1 MNRTKDELVKAERLT
16 RDDAHYFFGYYDT
29 PAWSGSGRYHLCHRV
44 AFCDRLPRED
54 DKAVLGFIDMQ
65 DKSFHP
71 FGETTAWN
79 FQQGSM
85 LQWHPASPE
94 DTVIYNTRQDG
105 VYRRDCP

>member
-1 MNRTKDELVKAERLT
+1 
-16 RDDAHYFFGYYDT
+16 
-29 PAWSGSGRYHLCHRV
+29 
-44 AFCDRLPRED
+44 
-54 DKAVLGFIDMQ
+54 MQ